1 MAALVVANEL
11 VVSVELTVRLL
22 VISLRVTSE
31 LVVSVDATDNV
42 LVLSVVALN
51 AVALNAVALNEL
63 TVSVEPFAA
72 ENVRNPLEIDDV
84 TKELPAA
91 VENNNALAATV

>member
-1 MAALVVANEL
+1 MAALVVTSEL
-11 VVSVELTVRLL
+11 VVSVELTVILL

-31 LVVSVDATDNV
+31 LVVSVDATDNA
-42 LVLSVVALN
+42 LVLRDVALN
-51 AVALNAVALNEL
+51 VFALNEL
-63 TVSVEPFAA
+63 TVSVEPLPA

>member
-1 MAALVVANEL
+1 VLT
-11 VVSVELTVRLL
+11 VSVELRT
-22 VISLRVTSE
+22 
-31 LVVSVDATDNV
+31 AV
-42 LVLSVVALN
+42 LALN
-51 AVALNAVALNEL
+51 AVALRPVAFNEL

-91 VENNNALAATV
+91 VEKSSALAATV